1 MRQVDM
7 FLLTRAEIRAIYELP
22 TPGPTSTPPPRAV
35 AAVDLK
41 QETYVLLGLIPP
53 PDRTGGRDIDDLQLD
68 NLIPQITGFYNPE
81 YGAFYLVDTING
93 GIRGGLARST
103 IVHELTHA
111 LQYQY
116 QDIDAIARE
125 RASDWDGTTALLDLV
140 EGDAVNTENLVLG
153 FSTRSTYRQPVC
165 FSIPPPQRPGTAF
178 AVERELDTWYEDGLC
193 FVQAVAPQV
202 LRGVTGVFEDL
213 PTTTEQI
220 LHPEKYLAGEGAR
233 MVSLRE
239 LSLGAGWQP
248 LGGANLGE
256 FGMQNLL
263 LLGLLNDRPGVQL
276 AAAGWGGDAFVL
288 YGNAGARLFY
298 AETVW
303 DTPEDAREFMD
314 ALVAS
319 LARRTPGI
327 PPSEVVYSYATDTG
341 GVSWRAYLTGSRVT
355 LLASTDR
362 DALTAAARTVEHP

>member
-7 FLLTRAEIRAIYELP
+7 FLLTRSEIRAIYEQP
-22 TPGPTSTPPPRAV
+22 TPGPTTTPPPQAV
-35 AAVDLK
+35 PAVDLK

-53 PDRTGGRDIDDLQLD
+53 PENTGGRKIDDLQLD
-68 NLIPQITGFYNPE
+68 NLISQITGFYNPE
-81 YGAFYLVDTING
+81 YNAFYLVDTING

-165 FSIPPPQRPGTAF
+165 FTIPAPQRPGTAF

-193 FVQAVAPQV
+193 FVQAVSGQV
-202 LRGVTGVFEDL
+202 LRGVTGIFEDL

-220 LHPEKYLAGEGAR
+220 LHPEKYLAGEGAAA
-233 MVSLRE
+233 VNLRRLE
-239 LSLGAGWQP
+239 LGPAWQALGS
-248 LGGANLGE
+248 ANLGE
-256 FGMQNLL
+256 FGLQNLL
-263 LLGLLNDRPGVQL
+263 LLGLLSDRPGVQS
-276 AAAGWGGDAFVL
+276 AAAGWGGDAFAL
-288 YGNAGARLFY
+288 YGSNDARLFY
-298 AETVW
+298 AETTW

-319 LARRTPGI
+319 LARRAGAA
-327 PPSEVVYSYATDTG
+327 PPSDPQYSYAIDVG
-341 GVSWRAYLTGSRVT
+341 SAAWRTYLTGSRVT
-355 LLASTDR
+355 ILAATDR
-362 DALTAAARTVEHP
+362 EALTAAARTVEHP